1 MMDRSRW
8 LAGQPKVWAVLIA
21 TVLAVGV
28 LPWAALFYV
37 GYRLDRHDAVAALTD
52 YLENVRARNYP
63 AAYDK
68 LCDTAKTG
76 VSRQEYGQ
84 RFPAPRLVSFVIADA
99 SLSYVGGEEGHD
111 VDVDVQL
118 DDGQTR
124 TETYF
129 VFSKVSDVD
138 RYYICPQAGPA

>member
-1 MMDRSRW
+1 MMDRGRW
-8 LAGQPKVWAVLIA
+8 LAGRLKAWAVLIA
-21 TVLAVGV
+21 TVLAIVG
-28 LPWAALFYV
+28 LPLAALFYV

-52 YLENVRARNYP
+52 YLENVKAKNYP

-68 LCDTAKTG
+68 LCDTAKAG

-84 RFPAPRLVSFVIADA
+84 RFPPPRLVSFVIADA

-111 VDVDVQL
+111 VDVNVRL